1 MFNIGEYNMK
11 ILKYISASVVAS
23 VLLLSSCS
31 QDFTDVKNTA
41 YLDSKTAAEI
51 AASDPSALESYLLGA
66 FSFLVQFDVSG
77 NSAHDDFSHMSVL
90 HSTDMMGG
98 DIAMSASHWFNYDY
112 QHDNHEFNYR
122 RTLVDWSTYY
132 TTIAK
137 ANEIISFFPEEPADI
152 QAKGVMAHGYALR
165 AFAYYYLIQ
174 LYQHPVTTSGDVN
187 WDAPGVPM
195 YYVAPDGLTTE
206 EQETRKGRNTVRMVY
221 EQIESDLLK
230 AVALLEQG
238 YVRPS
243 KNYIDASVANG
254 LLARYYLLS
263 QQWDKA
269 ISAAQKAYSGYTL
282 DPKITNAFNDITH
295 SEWMWGFDH
304 NAETQ
309 TTYASFFSHISNLS
323 GGYAGLAYASRLI
336 DAKLYESI
344 PETDIRK
351 TFFNGPEGDATQT
364 SAGAKLPYA
373 GLKFGWLAG
382 WVMDYMYMRAPEMY
396 LIEAEAQAHLGHGD
410 LAAQALAPLMKVR
423 DKGWHASSMT
433 VEDVYQQRRI
443 ELWGEGFS
451 FFDLKRLNKGIDR
464 NYAGNNHL
472 PGYQLTIPALAKTWI
487 YQIPNREMQENTA
500 LTDEDQ
506 NE

>member
-1 MFNIGEYNMK
+1 MK
-11 ILKYISASVVAS
+11 ILKYITASVLAS

-41 YLDSKTAAEI
+41 YLDANTAAEI
-51 AASDPSALESYLLGA
+51 AASDPDALDSYLLGA
-66 FSFLVQFDVSG
+66 FSFLVQFGITST
-77 NSAHDDFSHMSVL
+77 SHDDFSHMSVL
-90 HSTDMMGG
+90 HSTDMMGN
-98 DIAMSASHWFNYDY
+98 DIALSAAHWFNYDY

-122 RTLVDWSTYY
+122 RTNVNWSTYY
-132 TTIAK
+132 TVLAK
-137 ANEIISFFPEEPADI
+137 ANEIISFFPEEPGDV
-152 QAKGVMAHGYALR
+152 QAKGMMAHGYALR
-165 AFAYYYLIQ
+165 AFAYFYLIQ
-174 LYQHPVTTSGDVN
+174 LYQHPVTASGEVN

-195 YYVAPDGLTTE
+195 YYVAPDGLSTE
-206 EQETRKGRNTVRMVY
+206 EQEVRKGRNTVRMVY

-230 AVALLEQG
+230 AVGLFEQG
-238 YVRPS
+238 YVRPT
-243 KNYIDASVANG
+243 KNYMDASVANG

-269 ISAAQKAYSGYTL
+269 ISAAQKAYAPYAL
-282 DPKITNAFNDITH
+282 DAKLTNAFNDITN

-309 TTYASFFSHISNLS
+309 TTYASFFSHISNLT
-323 GGYAGLAYASRLI
+323 GGYAGLAYSSRLI
-336 DAKLYESI
+336 DRKLYESI

-351 TFFNGPEGDATQT
+351 GFFNGPEGDATQP
-364 SAGAKLPYA
+364 SAGAQLPYA

-410 LAAQALAPLMKVR
+410 LAAQALAPLMQVR
-423 DKGWHASSMT
+423 DKGWHKSSVT
-433 VEDVYQQRRI
+433 VEDVYLQRRI

-464 NYAGNNHL
+464 AYEGNNHL
-472 PGYQLTIPALAKTWI
+472 PGFQLVIPALNKTWI
-487 YQIPNREMQENTA
+487 YQIPQREMQENTA
-500 LTDEDQ
+500 LTEDDQ

>member
-1 MFNIGEYNMK
+1 MK
-11 ILKYISASVVAS
+11 ILKYITASVLAS

-41 YLDSKTAAEI
+41 YLDANTAAEI
-51 AASDPSALESYLLGA
+51 AASDPDALDSYLLGA
-66 FSFLVQFDVSG
+66 FSFLVQSG
-77 NSAHDDFSHMSVL
+77 ITSTSHDDFSHMSVL
-90 HSTDMMGG
+90 HSTDMMGN
-98 DIAMSASHWFNYDY
+98 DIALSAAHWFNYDY

-122 RTLVDWSTYY
+122 RTNVNWSTYY
-132 TTIAK
+132 TVLAK
-137 ANEIISFFPEEPADI
+137 ANEIISFFPEEPGDV
-152 QAKGVMAHGYALR
+152 QAKGMMAHGYALR
-165 AFAYYYLIQ
+165 AFAYFYLIQ
-174 LYQHPVTTSGDVN
+174 LYQHPVTASGEVN

-195 YYVAPDGLTTE
+195 YYVAPDGLSTE
-206 EQETRKGRNTVRMVY
+206 EQEVRKGRNTVRMVY

-230 AVALLEQG
+230 AVGLFEQG
-238 YVRPS
+238 YVRPT
-243 KNYIDASVANG
+243 KNYMDASVANG

-269 ISAAQKAYSGYTL
+269 ISAAQKAYAPYAL
-282 DPKITNAFNDITH
+282 DAKLTNAFNDITN

-309 TTYASFFSHISNLS
+309 TTYASFFSHISNLT
-323 GGYAGLAYASRLI
+323 GGYAGLAYSARLI
-336 DAKLYESI
+336 DRKLYESI

-351 TFFNGPEGDATQT
+351 GFFNGPEGDATQP
-364 SAGAKLPYA
+364 SAGAQLPYA

-410 LAAQALAPLMKVR
+410 LAAQALAPLMQVR
-423 DKGWHASSMT
+423 DKGWHKSSVT
-433 VEDVYQQRRI
+433 VEDVYLQRRI

-464 NYAGNNHL
+464 AYEGNNHL
-472 PGYQLTIPALAKTWI
+472 PGYQLVIPALNKTWI
-487 YQIPNREMQENTA
+487 YQIPQREMQENTA
-500 LTDEDQ
+500 LTEDDQ

>member
-1 MFNIGEYNMK
+1 MK
-11 ILKYISASVVAS
+11 ILKYITASVLAS

-41 YLDSKTAAEI
+41 YLDANTAAEI
-51 AASDPSALESYLLGA
+51 AASDPDALDSYLLGA
-66 FSFLVQFDVSG
+66 FSFLVQFGITST
-77 NSAHDDFSHMSVL
+77 SHDDFSHMSVL
-90 HSTDMMGG
+90 HSTDMMGN
-98 DIAMSASHWFNYDY
+98 DIALSAAHWFNYDY

-122 RTLVDWSTYY
+122 RTNVNWSTYY
-132 TTIAK
+132 TVLAK
-137 ANEIISFFPEEPADI
+137 ANEIISFFPEEPGDV
-152 QAKGVMAHGYALR
+152 QAKGMMAHGYALR
-165 AFAYYYLIQ
+165 AFAYFYLIQ
-174 LYQHPVTTSGDVN
+174 LYQHPVTASGEVN

-195 YYVAPDGLTTE
+195 YYVAPDGLSTE
-206 EQETRKGRNTVRMVY
+206 DQEVRKGRNTVRMVY

-230 AVALLEQG
+230 AVGLFEQG
-238 YVRPS
+238 YVRPT
-243 KNYIDASVANG
+243 KNYMDASVANG

-269 ISAAQKAYSGYTL
+269 ISAAQKAYAPYAL
-282 DPKITNAFNDITH
+282 DAKLTNAFNDITN

-309 TTYASFFSHISNLS
+309 TTYASFFSHISNLT
-323 GGYAGLAYASRLI
+323 GGYAGLAYSARLI
-336 DAKLYESI
+336 DRKLYESI

-351 TFFNGPEGDATQT
+351 GFFNGPEGDATQP
-364 SAGAKLPYA
+364 SAGAQLPYA

-410 LAAQALAPLMKVR
+410 LAAQALAPLMQVR
-423 DKGWHASSMT
+423 DKGWHKSSVT
-433 VEDVYQQRRI
+433 VEDVYLQRRI

-464 NYAGNNHL
+464 AYEGNNHL
-472 PGYQLTIPALAKTWI
+472 PGYQLVIPALNKTWI
-487 YQIPNREMQENTA
+487 YQIPQREMQENTA
-500 LTDEDQ
+500 LTEDDQ

>member
-1 MFNIGEYNMK
+1 MK
-11 ILKYISASVVAS
+11 ILKYITASVLAS

-41 YLDSKTAAEI
+41 YLDANTAAEI
-51 AASDPSALESYLLGA
+51 AASDPDALDSYLLGA
-66 FSFLVQFDVSG
+66 FSFLVQFGITST
-77 NSAHDDFSHMSVL
+77 SHDDFSHMSVL
-90 HSTDMMGG
+90 HSTDMMGN
-98 DIAMSASHWFNYDY
+98 DIALSAAHWFKYDY

-122 RTLVDWSTYY
+122 RTNVNWSTYY
-132 TTIAK
+132 TVLAK
-137 ANEIISFFPEEPADI
+137 ANEIISFFPEEPGDV
-152 QAKGVMAHGYALR
+152 QAKGMMAHGYALR
-165 AFAYYYLIQ
+165 AFAYFYLIQ
-174 LYQHPVTTSGDVN
+174 LYQHPVTASGEVN

-195 YYVAPDGLTTE
+195 YYVAPDGLSTE
-206 EQETRKGRNTVRMVY
+206 EQEVRKGRNTVRMVY

-230 AVALLEQG
+230 AVGLFEQG
-238 YVRPS
+238 YVRPT
-243 KNYIDASVANG
+243 KNYMDASVANG

-269 ISAAQKAYSGYTL
+269 ISAAQKAYAPYAL
-282 DPKITNAFNDITH
+282 DAKLTNAFNDITN

-309 TTYASFFSHISNLS
+309 TTYASFFSHISNLT
-323 GGYAGLAYASRLI
+323 GGYAGLAYSARLI
-336 DAKLYESI
+336 DRKLYESI

-351 TFFNGPEGDATQT
+351 GFFNGPEGDATQP
-364 SAGAKLPYA
+364 SAGAQLPYA

-410 LAAQALAPLMKVR
+410 LAAQALAPLMQVR
-423 DKGWHASSMT
+423 DKGWHKSSIT
-433 VEDVYQQRRI
+433 VEDVYLQRRI

-464 NYAGNNHL
+464 AYEGNNHL
-472 PGYQLTIPALAKTWI
+472 PGYQLVIPALNKTWI
-487 YQIPNREMQENTA
+487 YQIPQREMQENTA
-500 LTDEDQ
+500 LTEDDQ

>member
-1 MFNIGEYNMK
+1 MK
-11 ILKYISASVVAS
+11 ILKYITASVLAS

-41 YLDSKTAAEI
+41 YLDANTAAEI
-51 AASDPSALESYLLGA
+51 AASDPDALDSYLLGA
-66 FSFLVQFDVSG
+66 FSFLVQFGITST
-77 NSAHDDFSHMSVL
+77 SHDDFSHMSVL
-90 HSTDMMGG
+90 HSTDMMGN
-98 DIAMSASHWFNYDY
+98 DIALSAAHWFNYDY

-122 RTLVDWSTYY
+122 RTNVNWSTYY
-132 TTIAK
+132 TVLAK
-137 ANEIISFFPEEPADI
+137 ANEIISFFPEEPGDV
-152 QAKGVMAHGYALR
+152 QAKGMMAHGYALR
-165 AFAYYYLIQ
+165 AFAYFYLIQ
-174 LYQHPVTTSGDVN
+174 LYQHPVTASGEVN

-195 YYVAPDGLTTE
+195 YYVAPDGLSTE
-206 EQETRKGRNTVRMVY
+206 EQEVRKGRNTVRMVY

-230 AVALLEQG
+230 AVGLFEQG
-238 YVRPS
+238 YVRPT
-243 KNYIDASVANG
+243 KNYMDASVANG

-269 ISAAQKAYSGYTL
+269 ISAAQKAYAPYAL
-282 DPKITNAFNDITH
+282 DAKLTNAFNDITN

-309 TTYASFFSHISNLS
+309 TTYASFFSHISNLT
-323 GGYAGLAYASRLI
+323 GGYAGLAYSARLI
-336 DAKLYESI
+336 DRKLYESI

-351 TFFNGPEGDATQT
+351 GFFNGPEGDATQP
-364 SAGAKLPYA
+364 SAGAQLPYA

-410 LAAQALAPLMKVR
+410 LAAQALAPLMQVR
-423 DKGWHASSMT
+423 DKGWHKSSVT
-433 VEDVYQQRRI
+433 VEDVYLQRRI

-464 NYAGNNHL
+464 AYEGNNHL
-472 PGYQLTIPALAKTWI
+472 PGFQLVIPALNKTWI
-487 YQIPNREMQENTA
+487 YQIPQREMQENTA
-500 LTDEDQ
+500 LTEDDQ

>member
-1 MFNIGEYNMK
+1 MK
-11 ILKYISASVVAS
+11 ILKYITASVLAS

-41 YLDSKTAAEI
+41 YLDANTAAEI
-51 AASDPSALESYLLGA
+51 AASDPDALDSYLLGA
-66 FSFLVQFDVSG
+66 FSFLVQFGITST
-77 NSAHDDFSHMSVL
+77 SHDDFSHMSVL
-90 HSTDMMGG
+90 HSTDMMGN
-98 DIAMSASHWFNYDY
+98 DIALSAAHWFNYDY

-122 RTLVDWSTYY
+122 RTNVNWSTYY
-132 TTIAK
+132 TVLAK
-137 ANEIISFFPEEPADI
+137 ANEIISFFPEEPADV
-152 QAKGVMAHGYALR
+152 QAKGMMAHGYALR

-174 LYQHPVTTSGDVN
+174 LYQHPVTASGEVN

-195 YYVAPDGLTTE
+195 YYVAPDGLSTE
-206 EQETRKGRNTVRMVY
+206 EQEVRKGRNTVRMVY

-230 AVALLEQG
+230 AVGLFEQG
-238 YVRPS
+238 YVRPT
-243 KNYIDASVANG
+243 KNYMDASVANG

-269 ISAAQKAYSGYTL
+269 ISAAQKAYAPYAL
-282 DPKITNAFNDITH
+282 DARLTNAFNDITN

-309 TTYASFFSHISNLS
+309 TTYASFFSHISNLT
-323 GGYAGLAYASRLI
+323 GGYAGLAYSARLI
-336 DAKLYESI
+336 DRKLYESI

-351 TFFNGPEGDATQT
+351 GFFNGPEGDATQP
-364 SAGAKLPYA
+364 SAGAQLPYA

-396 LIEAEAQAHLGHGD
+396 LIEAEAQAHLGQGD
-410 LAAQALAPLMKVR
+410 LAAQALAPLMQVR
-423 DKGWHASSMT
+423 DKGWHKSSVT
-433 VEDVYQQRRI
+433 VEDVYLQRRI

-464 NYAGNNHL
+464 AYEGNNHL
-472 PGYQLTIPALAKTWI
+472 PGYQLVIPALNKTWI
-487 YQIPNREMQENTA
+487 YQIPQREMQENTA
-500 LTDEDQ
+500 LTEDDQ

>member
-1 MFNIGEYNMK
+1 MK
-11 ILKYISASVVAS
+11 ILKYLTVSVLAS
-23 VLLLSSCS
+23 VLVLSSCS
-31 QDFTDVKNTA
+31 DEFTNVKNTA
-41 YLDSKTAAEI
+41 YLDANTAAEI
-51 AASDPSALESYLLGA
+51 AASDPDALDSYLLGA
-66 FSFLVQFDVSG
+66 FSYLVQFDVSG

-90 HSTDMMGG
+90 HSTDMMGN

-122 RTLVDWSTYY
+122 RTLVDWTTYY

-137 ANEIISFFPEEPADI
+137 ANEIISFFPEEPADV
-152 QAKGVMAHGYALR
+152 QAKGLMAHGYALR

-174 LYQHPVTTSGDVN
+174 LYQHPVTASGDVN

-195 YYVAPDGLTTE
+195 YFSSVDGYSLE
-206 EQETRKGRNTVRMVY
+206 EQETFKGRNTVRAVY
-221 EQIESDLLK
+221 EQIEKDLLK
-230 AVALLEQG
+230 AVGLFEQG
-238 YVRPS
+238 YTRPT
-243 KNYIDASVANG
+243 KNYMNASVANG

-269 ISAAQKAYSGYTL
+269 VSAAQKAYASYTL
-282 DPKITNAFNDITH
+282 DAKLSNAFNDITH

-309 TTYASFFSHISNLS
+309 TTYASFFSHVSNLT

-336 DAKLYESI
+336 DSKLYDAI

-351 TFFNGPEGDATQT
+351 SFFNGPQGDATQ
-364 SAGAKLPYA
+364 SQAGAKLPYA
-373 GLKFGWLAG
+373 GLKFGWLDG

-396 LIEAEAQAHLGHGD
+396 LIEAEALAHLNQGEK
-410 LAAQALAPLMKVR
+410 AAEALAPLMAVR
-423 DKGWHASSMT
+423 DKGWHKSSVT
-433 VEDVYQQRRI
+433 VEDVYLQRRI

-464 NYAGNNHL
+464 AYAGNNHL
-472 PGYQLTIPALAKTWI
+472 PGYQLVVPALAKTWI
-487 YQIPNREMQENTA
+487 YQIPNKEMQENKA
-500 LTDEDQ
+500 LTEDDQ